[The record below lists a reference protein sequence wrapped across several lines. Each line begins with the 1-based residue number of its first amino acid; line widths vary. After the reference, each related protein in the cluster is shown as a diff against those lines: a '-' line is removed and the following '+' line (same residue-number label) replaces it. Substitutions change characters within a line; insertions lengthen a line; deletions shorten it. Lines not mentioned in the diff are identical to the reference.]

1 MRWTEFFIPT
11 SKEIPADAVV
21 PSHTLMIRAGLIKQ
35 LVAGAYTYLPLG
47 YRVLRKAAQI
57 VREEMNRAGA
67 IELHMP
73 AMQPVELWKE
83 TGRVEAMG
91 DTLIHLPDQDWR
103 SGTVLGPTH
112 EEVITDIVRAF
123 VNSYKQLPIN
133 LYQIQTKFRDEK
145 RPKSGV
151 LRTREFLMKD
161 AYSFDVDLDGLNAS
175 YDKMYAAY
183 CRIYERCGL
192 PYVSVEADSG
202 AIGGDVSHEFMVAT
216 DAGEDIL
223 VKTADG
229 SYAANVERAEV

>member
-1 MRWTEFFIPT
+1 M
-11 SKEIPADAVV
+11 
-21 PSHTLMIRAGLIKQ
+21 
-35 LVAGAYTYLPLG
+35 
-47 YRVLRKAAQI
+47 
-57 VREEMNRAGA
+57 
-67 IELHMP
+67 
-73 AMQPVELWKE
+73 
-83 TGRVEAMG
+83 
-91 DTLIHLPDQDWR
+91 
-103 SGTVLGPTH
+103 
-112 EEVITDIVRAF
+112 
-123 VNSYKQLPIN
+123 
-133 LYQIQTKFRDEK
+133 
-145 RPKSGV
+145 

-229 SYAANVERAEV
+229 SYAANLERAEVAPLPDPGCDGQHPGGEGQAPKGGRREFAGARRTRDDREIDRSGRRFRRAGRA